1 MCFFVKHLLHL
12 QEDLW
17 WQVDLRAHACSQPRT
32 RRRKVKW
39 GHLATE
45 TERARSRTPKVAR
58 GPRLWYPCAPPPTR
72 LHNEKPFLIAMR
84 KGGDCT
90 ARQAANFISILPL
103 LLLLNSSMPF
113 SSSKPANLL
122 TGANREAL
130 HFSTPKNPPL
140 SLPPIR
146 RAGGGGGRFHTRQIG
161 RLF

>member
-1 MCFFVKHLLHL
+1 MRSLSDRDGASEVKDPKGRTWPASLIS
-12 QEDLW
+12 
-17 WQVDLRAHACSQPRT
+17 LR
-32 RRRKVKW
+32 
-39 GHLATE
+39 
-45 TERARSRTPKVAR
+45 
-58 GPRLWYPCAPPPTR
+58 PPPTR

-161 RLF
+161 RLFQVPRKSKVMRCCSTVKVRTGHLRIPLNVRIS